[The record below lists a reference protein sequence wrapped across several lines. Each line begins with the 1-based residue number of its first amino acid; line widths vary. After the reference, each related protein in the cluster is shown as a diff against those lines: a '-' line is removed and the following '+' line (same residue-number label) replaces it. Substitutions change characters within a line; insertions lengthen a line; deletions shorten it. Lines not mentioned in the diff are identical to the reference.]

1 MHHIAPNPAYRQS
14 YHARCPSAI
23 IEVLSSSSEEQ
34 ALLAEEL
41 AGLAEMRERAAEMR
55 ERAAEQRATQWQE
68 RAEQEAAARTVLE
81 EELARLRRGQ

>member
-41 AGLAEMRERAAEMR
+41 AGLAEMRERAAE
-55 ERAAEQRATQWQE
+55 QRATQWQE